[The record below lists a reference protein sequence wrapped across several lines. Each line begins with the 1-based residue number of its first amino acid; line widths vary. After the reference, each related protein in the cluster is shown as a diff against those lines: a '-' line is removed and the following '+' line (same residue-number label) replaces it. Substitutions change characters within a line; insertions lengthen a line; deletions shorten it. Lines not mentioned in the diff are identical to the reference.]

1 VFDALQADVKRALD
15 LAFDALTTPERL
27 GLLQLCEKLRRQLP
41 AIEHPL
47 INQIGEQADATE
59 LGGKLPSALADRLLI
74 TRARPPA
81 AFMLYAQDRGCTA
94 PSCDVPAYFTEIHH
108 VRPWAKTH
116 ITDVNDLTLACR
128 PSTPSPARLDHSQK
142 PARRHPKNSSAMT
155 TTTRRR

>member
-1 VFDALQADVKRALD
+1 MFDALQADVKRALD

-108 VRPWAKTH
+108 GFFSRE
-116 ITDVNDLTLACR
+116 LRSCGLL
-128 PSTPSPARLDHSQK
+128 RL
-142 PARRHPKNSSAMT
+142 RSAGRGQQQERDEMCVV
-155 TTTRRR
+155 